1 MRKSEVRGE
10 ENKKV
15 ETEVRRSSMAK
26 DGTWCHRNS
35 GWTYR
40 QQGISNIHLKFRGS
54 LAGKESTC
62 NAGDPGL
69 IPALGRSPG
78 GGHGNS
84 LQYSCLENSH
94 RQRSLMGYIPRG
106 CKESDTIVQLST
118 AQHME
123 LTYIFSAVIY
133 KTPIKIYSP

>member
-1 MRKSEVRGE
+1 METKVRH
-10 ENKKV
+10 
-15 ETEVRRSSMAK
+15 SSLAK

-40 QQGISNIHLKFRGS
+40 QQGISVIHFKFRGS
-54 LAGKESTC
+54 LAGKGAAC
-62 NAGDPGL
+62 NAGDPHS
-69 IPALGRSPG
+69 IPGLGRSPG

-84 LQYSCLENSH
+84 LQYSCLENPH
-94 RQRSLMGYIPRG
+94 GQRSLMGYSPWG
-106 CKESDTIVQLST
+106 CKESDTTVQLST

-123 LTYIFSAVIY
+123 LTYIFFAVIY